1 MCKSNIYFS
10 NILLLMSFI
19 EYIVLNIYINVLDIN
34 FCDQILEDLLFKI
47 SFCCAFKILEWQL
60 LL

>member
-1 MCKSNIYFS
+1 
-10 NILLLMSFI
+10 MSFI

-34 FCDQILEDLLFKI
+34 FCDQILDLLFKI

>member
-1 MCKSNIYFS
+1 
-10 NILLLMSFI
+10 MSFI